1 MFRFQF
7 ILLLFFFCIK
17 NTAGQDTV
25 NQTDSKNRMQG
36 QWIKYDSAGN
46 KAYEGRFMDGVPV
59 GEFRYFYPDGRLRT
73 ITQYSDNGKRANTIS
88 YFQNGMKM
96 AAGKYLN
103 EKKDS
108 VWQFFNRAD
117 GALLL
122 EENYKNGKRSGVG
135 CTYYPQGGI
144 AGIVHWKDGNKD
156 GVWEEYY
163 SNGSIKMHG
172 TYNMNDKTGP
182 FQGFYESGSL
192 LVMGQY
198 IEGHQDGVWTFFD
211 EDGTVSRKETWD
223 KGNLVIP
230 KK

>member
-1 MFRFQF
+1 LAVL
-7 ILLLFFFCIK
+7 II
-17 NTAGQDTV
+17 
-25 NQTDSKNRMQG
+25 
-36 QWIKYDSAGN
+36 
-46 KAYEGRFMDGVPV
+46 P
-59 GEFRYFYPDGRLRT
+59 
-73 ITQYSDNGKRANTIS
+73 RA
-88 YFQNGMKM
+88 
-96 AAGKYLN
+96 
-103 EKKDS
+103 
-108 VWQFFNRAD
+108 
-117 GALLL
+117 AL
-122 EENYKNGKRSGVG
+122 
-135 CTYYPQGGI
+135 Q
-144 AGIVHWKDGNKD
+144 KDGNKD